1 MFDDPKQSS
10 WQKFWGAGGFWRSL
24 LLVAAYLA
32 LYHLATQ
39 LVTAIWGGQVDPE
52 NSLANPQSVFFGLAA
67 PIIIGIVLLAA
78 FGWSTGTLRGLFARQ
93 PIGGSWWMWILPI
106 VVLAYNVLRF
116 AATDYANFTP
126 ATVAMLL
133 FTGLCIGLAEEV
145 LTRGYVVNML
155 RSSGHAELV
164 VALLSS
170 LLFAL
175 SHSVNIFSG
184 QDLLTVGMTV
194 VYTFAFG
201 VAMYCTL
208 RVTRNLI
215 WPVLLHAT
223 TDPSLFLMSG
233 GVDTVTANASANPL
247 ATIAGSA
254 NLVVIFFGFILVWF
268 VRGRVV
274 AAKEKVAQ

>member
-1 MFDDPKQSS
+1 MFDDRKQSS
-10 WQKFWGAGGFWRSL
+10 WQKFWGAGGFWRAL
-24 LLVAAYLA
+24 LLVAGYLA
-32 LYHLATQ
+32 LYSAATQ
-39 LVTAIWGGQVDPE
+39 LVNAIWGGQVDQE
-52 NSLANPQSVFFGLAA
+52 NPLADPQSVFISLTA
-67 PIIIGIVLLAA
+67 PIIFGIVLLFA
-78 FGWSTGTLRGLFARQ
+78 FAWSTGTLRELFARQ
-93 PIGGSWWMWILPI
+93 PIGGGWWMWILPI
-106 VVLAYNVLRF
+106 VVLVYNVLRF

-126 ATVAMLL
+126 VTVAMIL
-133 FTGLCIGLAEEV
+133 FTGLCIGVAEEV
-145 LTRGYVVNML
+145 LTRGFVVNML
-155 RSSGHAELV
+155 RRSGHAELV

-175 SHSVNIFSG
+175 SHSVNIFRG
-184 QDLLTVGMTV
+184 QDPLTVGMTV

-247 ATIAGSA
+247 ATIAGTA

-268 VRGRVV
+268 VRGRVTGSDEK
-274 AAKEKVAQ
+274 AAQ